1 MYISADP
8 DFVVM
13 WSGTREFLG
22 FQDFT
27 SSSFMFVIFRNVAS
41 DHGRLSSILAQSM
54 GDL

>member
-22 FQDFT
+22 FRDFT
-27 SSSFMFVIFRNVAS
+27 LARFMAVIFRNVAS
-41 DHGRLSSILAQSM
+41 DDRRLSSILGQTM